1 MDARLVL
8 DGVLNGFFQ
17 DTNQRYSW
25 ILIWVNKLLKLVWN
39 NDELFKTCLLNF
51 KLLGPK
57 KCDVTIEEKSK
68 LI

>member
-39 NDELFKTCLLNF
+39 NDELLKNFFYILNY
-51 KLLGPK
+51 LGPK